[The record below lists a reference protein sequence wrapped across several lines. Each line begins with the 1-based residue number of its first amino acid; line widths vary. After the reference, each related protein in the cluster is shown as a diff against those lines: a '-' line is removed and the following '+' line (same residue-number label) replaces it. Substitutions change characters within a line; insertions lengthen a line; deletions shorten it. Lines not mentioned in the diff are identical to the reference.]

1 MPHYYSMSR
10 EPIQLDLASDDV
22 GVRFP
27 GSAGPGEARRAAR
40 AMRPAVVRAAAMA
53 PVRQF
58 HRFVLLHEAGAAAA
72 PVGTVV
78 SALPRRAAAHVERT
92 LPIFIERRSGLRLMG
107 TEEVVVRF
115 KPSAPSAKRRTL
127 LDGLGLAV
135 TKTSEFDP
143 HAHVVVPTQLRRA
156 ARALD
161 LANLLAEADDVVT
174 YAAPNF
180 LAEFRKTSVNDPLFP
195 QQWHLRNTGQAGG
208 TPHEDV
214 RAPGAWALVGGGR
227 PGIVIAIIDD
237 GVSVTHPDLMPNIWR
252 NPDRAAKDRHGRDF
266 VNDTDR
272 WNPNPKVFEAPYDST
287 ALNDIHGTPCAG
299 VAAAVGNNRKGGAG
313 VAYGCTILPVK
324 VFAASLA
331 PVDRL
336 ADGIRYAARH
346 ADVLSCSWTSA
357 RHPDIESAVRDATT
371 LGRRGRGAPLFAATG
386 NDSAGEIGFPASHPS
401 AFGVGASNDRGRR
414 SRYSNHGRG
423 IALVASSSDEDGGRP
438 GITTTDVH
446 LRSRG
451 YSSGHYCDDFGGTSS
466 ATPLAA
472 GVAALVLSANAE
484 LSWSQVGDILKATAD
499 KIGGAPAGY
508 RRGYSTLYGHGRVNA
523 EAAVRQALDRRRR
536 SPAARRRRRA

>member
-10 EPIQLDLASDDV
+10 EPIHLEVASDDV

-27 GSAGPGEARRAAR
+27 GAAGPVEARRAAR
-40 AMRPAVVRAAAMA
+40 AMQPAVPRAAAVT

-58 HRFVLLHEAGAAAA
+58 HRFVLLHDAGAAAA

-78 SALPRRAAAHVERT
+78 SALPRRAAARVERT
-92 LPIFIERRSGLRLMG
+92 LPVFVERGSGLRLVG

-115 KPSAPSAKRRTL
+115 KATAPAATRRKL
-127 LDGLGLAV
+127 LDGLGLVV

-143 HAHVVVPTQLRRA
+143 RAHVVVPTELRRA

-161 LANLLAEADDVVT
+161 LANTLAEADDVVA

-180 LAEFRKTSVNDPLFP
+180 LAEFRKTSVNDPLFGR
-195 QQWHLRNTGQAGG
+195 QWHLRNTGQNGG

-227 PGIVIAIIDD
+227 RSIVIAIVDD
-237 GVSVTHPDLMPNIWR
+237 GVSITHPDLEANIWR
-252 NPDRAAKDRHGRDF
+252 NPDRGAKDRHGRDF
-266 VNDTDR
+266 VNDRDR
-272 WNPNPKVFEAPYDST
+272 WNPNPKVFKRPYDDT
-287 ALNDIHGTPCAG
+287 DLNDIHGTPCAG
-299 VAAAVGNNRKGGAG
+299 VAAAVGDNRKGVVG
-313 VAYGCTILPVK
+313 VAYACTILPVK

-331 PVDRL
+331 PMDRL
-336 ADGIRYAARH
+336 ADGIRYATRH
-346 ADVLSCSWTSA
+346 ADVLSCSWGSA
-357 RHPDIESAVRDATT
+357 PHPDLESAVRDATR
-371 LGRRGRGAPLFAATG
+371 LGRRGRGAPVFAATG
-386 NDSAGEIGFPASHPS
+386 NEYASAIGFPASHPA

-414 SRYSNHGRG
+414 ARYSNHGKG
-423 IALVASSSDEDGGRP
+423 IAFVAPSDDGDTGRP

-446 LRSRG
+446 LRARG
-451 YSSGHYCDDFGGTSS
+451 YASGYYCDDFGGTSS

-472 GVAALVLSANAE
+472 GVAALVLSANPA
-484 LSWSQVGDILKATAD
+484 LSWSEVGGILKETAD
-499 KIGGAPAGY
+499 AIGGAQAGY

-523 EAAVRQALDRRRR
+523 EAAVQRALSRRR
-536 SPAARRRRRA
+536 SSRRAR